1 MSTRN
6 KIWFSTM
13 TIYVLFVFWYTDFGG
28 PVTEAEV
35 AKLEATMAANGYSPE
50 EINHIAGFFREDT
63 GRQFL
68 MVNNI
73 EQNANPP
80 AMPDMPEK
88 ANADELMAVYMRHM
102 IPQLLKR
109 ACHPVIVGTATYGA
123 LDLQGITGG
132 ETWTDAALFRYR
144 SRRALLDIVSNPD
157 FSGPHD
163 YKLAALTKTIAYPI
177 ETNLYW
183 ADLRVMLGLI
193 LLSLS
198 LMLQLLLDK
207 KGDHS

>member
-1 MSTRN
+1 
-6 KIWFSTM
+6 
-13 TIYVLFVFWYTDFGG
+13 
-28 PVTEAEV
+28 
-35 AKLEATMAANGYSPE
+35 
-50 EINHIAGFFREDT
+50 
-63 GRQFL
+63 
-68 MVNNI
+68 
-73 EQNANPP
+73 
-80 AMPDMPEK
+80 
-88 ANADELMAVYMRHM
+88 MAVYMEHM